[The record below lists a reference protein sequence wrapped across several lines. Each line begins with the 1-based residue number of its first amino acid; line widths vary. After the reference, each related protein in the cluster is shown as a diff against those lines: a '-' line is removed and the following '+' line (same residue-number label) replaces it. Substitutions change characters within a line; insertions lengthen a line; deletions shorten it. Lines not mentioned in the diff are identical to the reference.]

1 MGSFSNKTYTNIID
15 GLVEATNSK
24 INNPYY
30 VFSDKKPTKV
40 TYYRQNA
47 YMSTVDRGS
56 KLQYA
61 HVSKQ
66 SALKF
71 NKIIDFVLYGIDK
84 ITVDYEVGDDGP
96 EANPISGEA
105 IILPNTI
112 VPYDGDFFSIPYLKE
127 DLLFKV
133 DSITPDT
140 LDTGANFYKIEYHL
154 ELINQSSQIES
165 QVSETYNFVVS
176 NAGTDFNC
184 LLTSTQ
190 IDMTEKLESL
200 SDQLINFFDGTF
212 YKHQVQT
219 FVYASDRGYIYDP
232 YMIEFIRRNKL
243 FGSRYIAHQT
253 ITERTFA
260 YNYTKSIF
268 YALEQKDSSLFIQS
282 INVTADLITDI
293 NSLFTSRLEN
303 YYEVRYTDN
312 GLYKERISILP
323 KELTDAVKSGKTIS
337 GNKNS
342 FYNLIVNYFN
352 GSESYIT
359 DSIVD
364 DIKKLESLDNRTLFY
379 MVIFYIFI
387 IQSYI
392 KSNILAK

>member
-1 MGSFSNKTYTNIID
+1 MGSFGNKTYTNIID
-15 GLVEATNSK
+15 GLVQATNSK

-40 TYYRQNA
+40 NYYRQNA

-56 KLQYA
+56 KMQYA

-71 NKIIDFVLYGIDK
+71 NKIVDFVLYGIDK
-84 ITVDYEVGDDGP
+84 ITVDYDVGDDGP
-96 EANPISGEA
+96 ESAPISGEA

-112 VPYDGDFFSIPYLKE
+112 IPYDGDFFSIPYIKE

-154 ELINQSSQIES
+154 ELVDKISQIED

-184 LLTSTQ
+184 LLTSAQ
-190 IDMTEKLESL
+190 VDMVEKLESL
-200 SDQLINFFDGTF
+200 TDQLINFFDGFF
-212 YKHQVQT
+212 YKHGVQT
-219 FVYASDRGYIYDP
+219 YVYADNRGYMYDP
-232 YMIEFIRRNKL
+232 FLIEFIRRNKL
-243 FGSRYIAHQT
+243 FGDAYVAHQT
-253 ITERTFA
+253 VTERTFA
-260 YNYTKSIF
+260 FDYTKTFF
-268 YALEQKDSSLFIQS
+268 YALEQKDASLFAQS
-282 INVTADLITDI
+282 NTATADLITDI
-293 NSLFTSRLEN
+293 NSLFTSRLED
-303 YYEVRYTDN
+303 YYSIRYVDN
-312 GLYKERISILP
+312 SLYKTRFSILP
-323 KELTDAVKSGKTIS
+323 KELIEGVKTGKTLA

-342 FYNLIVNYFN
+342 FYNVIINYFN

-364 DIKKLESLDNRTLFY
+364 DIKKLETLDNKTLYY
-379 MVIFYIFI
+379 MLVFYIFI
-387 IQSYI
+387 IRDYI
-392 KSNILAK
+392 KSNILSN